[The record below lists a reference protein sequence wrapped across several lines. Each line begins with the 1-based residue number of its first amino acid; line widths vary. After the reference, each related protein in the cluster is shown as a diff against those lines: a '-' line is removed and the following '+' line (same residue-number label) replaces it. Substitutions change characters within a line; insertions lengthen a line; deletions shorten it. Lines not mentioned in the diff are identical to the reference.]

1 MSAGQLSDP
10 HADEV
15 RHAGE
20 VPHADKVRHAD
31 KVPHADKPHADLAP
45 LAFLIGR
52 WQGVGVGGY
61 PTIEDFRFRQE
72 VTFAPLGPKPV
83 LAYSSRSWLLNDDGT
98 PGRAAAAET
107 GWWRPQPD
115 GAVEV
120 LLAHPTGITEVYVGA
135 VDGSRIEIA
144 TDVVA
149 RTSSAKEVSAGRR
162 LYGLVDDELMYAMD
176 MAAVGQP
183 LTPHLSAHLRRV
195 EDAVAA
201 P

>member
-1 MSAGQLSDP
+1 MMPDTARIYGLAVDSDY
-10 HADEV
+10 DERRSV
-15 RHAGE
+15 ARATDAA
-20 VPHADKVRHAD
+20 VPANTSDGTTSQAFTV
-31 KVPHADKPHADLAP
+31 AP
-45 LAFLIGR
+45 KALEITANDRTKTYG
-52 WQGVGVGGY
+52 
-61 PTIEDFRFRQE
+61 QE

-98 PGRAAAAET
+98 PGRPAAAET
-107 GWWRPQPD
+107 GWWRQQPD

-120 LLAHPTGITEVYVGA
+120 LLAYPTGITEVYVGT
-135 VDGSRIEIA
+135 VDGTRIEMA

-162 LYGLVDDELMYAMD
+162 LYGLVDDELMYALD

-183 LTPHLSAHLRRV
+183 PTPHLSARLRRV

>member
-10 HADEV
+10 HVDEV
-15 RHAGE
+15 RHADE
-20 VPHADKVRHAD
+20 VPHAGE
-31 KVPHADKPHADLAP
+31 VPHADKPHADLAP

-61 PTIEDFRFRQE
+61 PTIEDFRYGQE

-98 PGRAAAAET
+98 PGRAAAT
-107 GWWRPQPD
+107 SRSRPRPD

-120 LLAHPTGITEVYVGA
+120 LLAHPTGITEVYVGT
-135 VDGSRIEIA
+135 VDGSRIEMA
-144 TDVVA
+144 TDAVA

-183 LTPHLSAHLRRV
+183 LTPHLSARLRRV